1 MNVPAVTEQ
10 DERHDTPSA
19 ALLLPIESNLVAAV
33 PSRNLFNTVPTRPN
47 ATSAITLR
55 NALNRAS
62 MFAAA
67 NAGLENRDGQPLPM
81 AAWMGR

>member
-1 MNVPAVTEQ
+1 LRATWWEKVEDLIGQAMLRPDLA
-10 DERHDTPSA
+10 R
-19 ALLLPIESNLVAAV
+19 ALFNKV
-33 PSRNLFNTVPTRPN
+33 PSRPN
-47 ATSAITLR
+47 APSSITLR

-81 AAWMGR
+81 AAGMGR